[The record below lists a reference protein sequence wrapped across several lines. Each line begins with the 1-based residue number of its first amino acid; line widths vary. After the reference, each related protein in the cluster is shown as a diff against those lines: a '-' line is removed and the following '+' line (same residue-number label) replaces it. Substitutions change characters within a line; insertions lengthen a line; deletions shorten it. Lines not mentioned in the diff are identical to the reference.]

1 MVMIEPTSGDGIVRD
16 GFSGTAVPLPRDP
29 GEVNLTMPDPGWEA
43 DVVNL
48 ASAGGNAANT
58 AGGILYL
65 GADSRTAAIATTG
78 KFSGVLGLNGAAGP
92 AEEQDIVEDDDR
104 SLTTDISPSD

>member
-16 GFSGTAVPLPRDP
+16 GFSGSAVPVPRDP
-29 GEVNLTMPDPGWEA
+29 GEVNMTMPDPGGDA
-43 DVVNL
+43 DVVNP
-48 ASAGGNAANT
+48 ASAGGNVASS

-65 GADSRTAAIATTG
+65 GTDSRTATVAATG

-92 AEEQDIVEDDDR
+92 AEEQDIQEHDDR
-104 SLTTDISPSD
+104 ALTTDISPSD